1 MVKSRGILLVLSGPS
16 GAGKGTV
23 CHEVRKKIDT
33 MQYSISATTRKP
45 RVIEREGRE
54 YFFLSK
60 EDFEEKIKAGNFLE
74 YALVY
79 DNYYGTPRD
88 YVDDILNKGYDC
100 ILEIDPQGAMQI
112 KEKME
117 DAVFIFIA
125 PPSMEELK
133 KRLTFR
139 GTEKPDEIAK
149 RLSNAEQEFTNMP
162 NYDYVI
168 INDKIEKAVYE
179 VESIIIA
186 EKLKTSRNYE
196 IMNILNK
203 EEHNE

>member
-1 MVKSRGILLVLSGPS
+1 MFKKKGILLVLSGPS

-23 CHEVRKKIDT
+23 CHEVRKKLDN

-45 RVIEREGRE
+45 RSIEREGRE
-54 YFFLSK
+54 YFFISK
-60 EDFEEKIKAGNFLE
+60 KDFEERIKEGKFLE

-79 DNYYGTPRD
+79 DNYYGTPKD
-88 YVDDILNKGYDC
+88 YVDEILNRGYDC

-117 DAVFIFIA
+117 DAVFVFIV

-133 KRLTFR
+133 NRLTFR
-139 GTEKPDEIAK
+139 GTEKPEEIAK
-149 RLSNAEQEFTNMP
+149 RFNNAEKEFENMS

-168 INDKIEKAVYE
+168 INDKIEDAVHE

-186 EKLKTSRNYE
+186 EKLKTSRNLE
-196 IMNILNK
+196 IMDILNRR
-203 EEHNE
+203 EHK

>member
-1 MVKSRGILLVLSGPS
+1 MLKRKGVLLVLSGPS

-23 CHEVRKKIDT
+23 CHEMRKRLENMK
-33 MQYSISATTRKP
+33 YSISATTRKP

-60 EDFEEKIKAGNFLE
+60 EEFEEKIKDGKFLE

-88 YVDDILNKGYDC
+88 YVEDILNQGYDC

-139 GTEKPDEIAK
+139 GTEKPEEIAK
-149 RLSNAEQEFTNMP
+149 RLGNAEREFKNMP

-168 INDKIEKAVYE
+168 INDKIEDAVRE
-179 VESIIIA
+179 VEAIITA
-186 EKLKTSRNYE
+186 EKLRTSRNHE
-196 IMNILNK
+196 IMNLLNK
-203 EEHNE
+203 GE

>member
-1 MVKSRGILLVLSGPS
+1 MLKGKGILLVLSGPS

-23 CHEVRKKIDT
+23 CHEVRKRLENMK
-33 MQYSISATTRKP
+33 YSISATTRKP

-54 YFFLSK
+54 YFFLTK
-60 EDFEEKIKAGNFLE
+60 EDFEQKIKEGKFLE
-74 YALVY
+74 YAMVY
-79 DNYYGTPRD
+79 DNYYGTPKD
-88 YVDDILNKGYDC
+88 YVDEILENGYDC

-112 KEKME
+112 KERMD

-139 GTEKPDEIAK
+139 GTEKPEEIAK
-149 RLSNAEQEFTNMP
+149 RLGNAQKEFKNLP

-168 INDKIEKAVYE
+168 VNDKIEKAVQE
-179 VESIIIA
+179 VEAIIKA
-186 EKLKTSRNYE
+186 EKLKTCRNHE
-196 IMNILNK
+196 IMNILN
-203 EEHNE
+203 EGE

>member
-1 MVKSRGILLVLSGPS
+1 MINRKGILLVLSGPS

-23 CHEVRKKIDT
+23 CHEVRKRMDNMK
-33 MQYSISATTRKP
+33 YSISATTRKP

-60 EDFEEKIKAGNFLE
+60 EEFEKKISEEKFLE

-88 YVDDILNKGYDC
+88 YVEEILNQGFDC

-112 KEKME
+112 KEKMD
-117 DAVFIFIA
+117 DAVFVFIA
-125 PPSMEELK
+125 PPSMDELK

-139 GTEKPDEIAK
+139 GTEKPEEIAK
-149 RLSNAEQEFTNMP
+149 RLGNAEKEFKNMP

-168 INDKIEKAVYE
+168 INDKIEEAVSE
-179 VESIIIA
+179 VEAIITA
-186 EKLKTSRNYE
+186 EKLKTSRNHE
-196 IMNILNK
+196 IMNLLNK
-203 EEHNE
+203 GEKK

>member
-1 MVKSRGILLVLSGPS
+1 MLKGKGILLVLSGPS

-23 CHEVRKKIDT
+23 CHEVRKRLENMK
-33 MQYSISATTRKP
+33 YSISATTRKP

-54 YFFLSK
+54 YFFLTK
-60 EDFEEKIKAGNFLE
+60 EDFEQKIKDGKFLE
-74 YALVY
+74 YAMVY
-79 DNYYGTPRD
+79 DNYYGTPKD
-88 YVDDILNKGYDC
+88 YVDEILENGYDC

-112 KEKME
+112 KERMD

-139 GTEKPDEIAK
+139 GTEKPEEIAK
-149 RLSNAEQEFTNMP
+149 RLGNAQKEFKNLP

-168 INDKIEKAVYE
+168 VNDKIEKAVQE
-179 VESIIIA
+179 VEAIIKA
-186 EKLKTSRNYE
+186 EKLKTRRNHE
-196 IMNILNK
+196 IMNILN
-203 EEHNE
+203 EGE

>member
-1 MVKSRGILLVLSGPS
+1 MLKKKGILLVLSGPS

-23 CHEVRKKIDT
+23 CHEVRKKLDN
-33 MQYSISATTRKP
+33 MRYSISATTRKP
-45 RVIEREGRE
+45 RIIEREGRE

-60 EDFEEKIKAGNFLE
+60 EDFEGKIKAGNFLE
-74 YALVY
+74 YAFVY

-88 YVDDILNKGYDC
+88 YVEEILNKGYDC

-117 DAVFIFIA
+117 DAVFIFIV

-133 KRLTFR
+133 NRLTFR
-139 GTEKPDEIAK
+139 GTEEAEEIAK
-149 RLSNAEQEFTNMP
+149 RFNNAEKEFENMS

-168 INDKIEKAVYE
+168 INDKVENAVHE

-186 EKLKTSRNYE
+186 EKLKTSRNNE
-196 IMNILNK
+196 IMDILNRG
-203 EEHNE
+203 EHK

>member
-1 MVKSRGILLVLSGPS
+1 LLKGKGILLVLSGPS

-23 CHEVRKKIDT
+23 CHEVRKRLENMK
-33 MQYSISATTRKP
+33 YSISATTRKP

-54 YFFLSK
+54 YFFLTK
-60 EDFEEKIKAGNFLE
+60 EDFEQKIKEGKFLE
-74 YALVY
+74 YAMVY
-79 DNYYGTPRD
+79 DNYYGTPKD
-88 YVDDILNKGYDC
+88 YVDEILENGYDC

-112 KEKME
+112 KERMD

-139 GTEKPDEIAK
+139 GTEKPEEIAK
-149 RLSNAEQEFTNMP
+149 RLGNAQKEFKNLP

-168 INDKIEKAVYE
+168 VNDKIEKAVQE
-179 VESIIIA
+179 VEAIIKA
-186 EKLKTSRNYE
+186 EKLKTCRNHE
-196 IMNILNK
+196 IMNILN
-203 EEHNE
+203 EGE

>member
-1 MVKSRGILLVLSGPS
+1 MLKGKGILLVLSGPS

-23 CHEVRKKIDT
+23 CHEVRKRLENMK
-33 MQYSISATTRKP
+33 YSISATTRKP

-54 YFFLSK
+54 YFFLTK
-60 EDFEEKIKAGNFLE
+60 EDFEQKIKDGKFLE
-74 YALVY
+74 YAMVY
-79 DNYYGTPRD
+79 DNYYGTPKD
-88 YVDDILNKGYDC
+88 YVDEILENGYDC

-112 KEKME
+112 KERMD

-139 GTEKPDEIAK
+139 GTEKPEEIAK
-149 RLSNAEQEFTNMP
+149 RLGNAQKEFKNLP

-168 INDKIEKAVYE
+168 VNDKIEKAVQE
-179 VESIIIA
+179 VEAIIKA
-186 EKLKTSRNYE
+186 EKLKTCRNHE
-196 IMNILNK
+196 IMNILN
-203 EEHNE
+203 EGE

>member
-1 MVKSRGILLVLSGPS
+1 MLKKKGILLVLSGPS

-23 CHEVRKKIDT
+23 CHEVRKKLDN
-33 MQYSISATTRKP
+33 MRYSISATTRKP
-45 RVIEREGRE
+45 RIIEREGRE

-60 EDFEEKIKAGNFLE
+60 EDFEGKIKAGNFLE
-74 YALVY
+74 YAFVY

-88 YVDDILNKGYDC
+88 YVEEILNKGYDC

-117 DAVFIFIA
+117 DAVFIFIV

-133 KRLTFR
+133 NRLTFR
-139 GTEKPDEIAK
+139 GTEEAEEIAK
-149 RLSNAEQEFTNMP
+149 RFNNAEKEFENMS

-168 INDKIEKAVYE
+168 INDKVEDAVHE

-186 EKLKTSRNYE
+186 EKLKTSRNNE
-196 IMNILNK
+196 IMDILNRG
-203 EEHNE
+203 EHK

>member
-1 MVKSRGILLVLSGPS
+1 MLNRKGILLILSGPS

-23 CHEVRKKIDT
+23 CHEVRKKMDN
-33 MQYSISATTRKP
+33 MKYSISATTRKP
-45 RVIEREGRE
+45 RFIEREGRE

-60 EDFEEKIKAGNFLE
+60 EEFERNIKEGNFLE

-88 YVDDILNKGYDC
+88 YVEGILNQGYDC

-112 KEKME
+112 KEKMKE
-117 DAVFIFIA
+117 AVLVFIV
-125 PPSMEELK
+125 PPSMEELT

-139 GTEKPDEIAK
+139 GTEEPEEIMK
-149 RLSNAEQEFTNMP
+149 RLNNAEKEFKNLP
-162 NYDYVI
+162 NYDYVL

-179 VESIIIA
+179 IEAIMTA

-196 IMNILNK
+196 VMNILNRG
-203 EEHNE
+203 EQNE

>member
-1 MVKSRGILLVLSGPS
+1 LLKKKGILLVLSGPS

-23 CHEVRKKIDT
+23 CHEVRKKLDN
-33 MQYSISATTRKP
+33 MRYSISATTRKP
-45 RVIEREGRE
+45 RIIEREGRE

-60 EDFEEKIKAGNFLE
+60 EDFEGKIKAGNFLE
-74 YALVY
+74 YAFVY

-88 YVDDILNKGYDC
+88 YVEEILNKGYDC

-117 DAVFIFIA
+117 DAVFIFIV

-133 KRLTFR
+133 NRLTFR
-139 GTEKPDEIAK
+139 GTEEAEEIAK
-149 RLSNAEQEFTNMP
+149 RFNNAEKEFENMS

-168 INDKIEKAVYE
+168 INDKVEDAVHE

-186 EKLKTSRNYE
+186 EKLKTSRNNE
-196 IMNILNK
+196 IMDILNRG
-203 EEHNE
+203 EHK